1 MCLKVSKKTMKEEAI
16 KRMKILELHPNAI
29 EDFIN
34 ENKLNKSESPYGA
47 LYWLDDDELKMVK
60 NFEDRYKV
68 LVYHIIHTQSFNLG
82 ETYELLFV
90 GTNDKEWVDDKIDL
104 KNGFALAQVEV
115 LNYSLDSEMGTIG
128 IERKNGGILRVC

>member
-1 MCLKVSKKTMKEEAI
+1 MCLKISKKTMKEEAI

-60 NFEDRYKV
+60 DFEDRYKV
-68 LVYHIIHTQSFNLG
+68 LVYHVIHTQSFNLG

-115 LNYSLDSEMGTIG
+115 LDYSPDSEMGTIG